1 MPRRLVNLIF
11 LRTCARARIY
21 FRSLREKSCTE
32 SPRRNNRVLV
42 TVACNI
48 CMTRVP
54 RQLRK
59 VPHAEYRRDRLSRT
73 RATRAAAASG
83 LWTDWHQ
90 STRSVL
96 YLRIS
101 HSRGRASALVLA
113 RSLARLLASRHVDSA
128 HGQFHHGREDRSF
141 FLPSQ
146 THVRGDGWTY
156 VSCLVH
162 ARGRHFSVGAL
173 GTRTDGRS
181 REGFVM
187 HPALSPID
195 VCTSTES

>member
-1 MPRRLVNLIF
+1 MSRRLVNLIF
-11 LRTCARARIY
+11 LRMCASANC
-21 FRSLREKSCTE
+21 FRSFRENLA
-32 SPRRNNRVLV
+32 RNHHGGTTGSVLV
-42 TVACNI
+42 TVAYNMCV
-48 CMTRVP
+48 TRVP
-54 RQLRK
+54 RLLRR

-83 LWTDWHQ
+83 LWTGWHQ

-141 FLPSQ
+141 FSSFPDTRTWWRLDPCI
-146 THVRGDGWTY
+146 
-156 VSCLVH
+156 VSCPC
-162 ARGRHFSVGAL
+162 
-173 GTRTDGRS
+173 
-181 REGFVM
+181 EG
-187 HPALSPID
+187 D
-195 VCTSTES
+195 TSLWVL

>member
-32 SPRRNNRVLV
+32 SPRRNNHVLV

-59 VPHAEYRRDRLSRT
+59 VPHAEYRRDLSRT
-73 RATRAAAASG
+73 HATRAAAASG

-113 RSLARLLASRHVDSA
+113 RSLACSHRGTSILHTGSSTTVERIDL
-128 HGQFHHGREDRSF
+128 FF
-141 FLPSQ
+141 FLP
-146 THVRGDGWTY
+146 RRTY
-156 VSCLVH
+156 VVT
-162 ARGRHFSVGAL
+162 VG
-173 GTRTDGRS
+173 S
-181 REGFVM
+181 M
-187 HPALSPID
+187 YPALSMRGGD
-195 VCTSTES
+195 TSLWVL